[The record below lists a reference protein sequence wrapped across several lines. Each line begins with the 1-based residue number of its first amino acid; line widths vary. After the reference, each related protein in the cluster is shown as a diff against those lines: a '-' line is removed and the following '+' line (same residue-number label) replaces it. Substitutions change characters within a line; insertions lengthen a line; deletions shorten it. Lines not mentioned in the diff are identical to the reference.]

1 MARINGY
8 HSGKGRYN
16 HAYDYVDGRFVKI
29 DLDDVEELLFGAE
42 FEFEFDEYDD
52 DRNEADRYEY
62 IEVYS
67 SDYDEYFEIENP
79 NYDPD
84 YDDYSASGI
93 ADNLPDMPIYHL
105 ENDGSL
111 NHGFELIT
119 MPMTR
124 RALLAFTKQGWFS
137 ELVERSQ
144 GDAGSNGLHIH
155 VSKKEIVYRSRMMY
169 QWLAVRRALEYN
181 YRYSGSY
188 CEFPYYDNLEDFYK
202 RNKKGYRHDDRYKCI
217 NFGNRDTIEFRL
229 FNMVDCDMHGHMTQC
244 LNTIES
250 TIENAT
256 KYTLDELYVRDMTFI
271 DDGTIEVGE
280 DVVRELPEMPEEV
293 SSVTMHSTRIIADD
307 GEMRLEPS
315 LSGMPTSG
323 TPITITDRTMFF
335 VGSRVR
341 LNLNLLNFY
350 FANYDSI
357 HANREIYD
365 LIDPERLLLTREMMS
380 ELNGYGRS
388 QVYEIAHINEQR
400 QVVKLRILDGSIVGW
415 SFHSRWLF
423 GVE

>member
-8 HSGKGRYN
+8 HSGKGRYD

-42 FEFEFDEYDD
+42 FEFEFDEDDD
-52 DRNEADRYEY
+52 DRNEADNHEY

-67 SDYDEYFEIENP
+67 SDYDEYFEIDNP
-79 NYDPD
+79 HYDPD
-84 YDDYSASGI
+84 YDDNSASAI

-124 RALLAFTKQGWFS
+124 RALLAFTEQGWFKD
-137 ELVERSQ
+137 LVDRSQ

-169 QWLAVRRALEYN
+169 QWLAVRRALEDN
-181 YRYSGSY
+181 YRYSSSY
-188 CEFPYYDNLEDFYK
+188 CEFPYYDNLEDFYE
-202 RNKKGYRHDDRYKCI
+202 RNKNGYRHDDRYKCI
-217 NFGNRDTIEFRL
+217 NFGNRSTIEFRL
-229 FNMVDCDMHGHMTQC
+229 FNMVDYDMHGHMVRC

-256 KYTLDELYVRDMTFI
+256 KYTLDELYVRNTTFRP
-271 DDGTIEVGE
+271 DGTIGVGK
-280 DVVRELPEMPEEV
+280 DVVRELPEMPERV
-293 SSVTMHSTRIIADD
+293 SSATINSTRIVQDD
-307 GEMRLEPS
+307 GELRAQPS
-315 LSGMPTSG
+315 VSSMSANP
-323 TPITITDRTMFF
+323 TDRTMFF

-350 FANYDSI
+350 FTNYDSI

-365 LIDPERLLLTREMMS
+365 LIDPERFNLNSYMMS

-400 QVVKLRILDGSIVGW
+400 QAVTLRILDGSTVGW
-415 SFHSRWLF
+415 SFHPRWLF